1 MLDLHAPSDGSCNFL
16 LAHTHLCTSQDLKSL
31 QAGSRYLRFVPLMVL
46 FRFYYSEYLT
56 HLCSP
61 RLYPALRY
69 SFPFLSP
76 LVLSPPPSQWATA
89 TVSNCF
95 LSCFFSPLP
104 SFSCVRPFLSPG
116 PFSYGRQ
123 MIGIDEHRAAFRGLT
138 PGTKERKEK
147 ERKQSRRSFCK
158 NLFFN
163 ETQKGNK
170 IKINNFFLLYMR
182 KYLSHISKE

>member
-76 LVLSPPPSQWATA
+76 LVLPPPLLNGPQLQFQIASSPVFSPPFPPSHASA
-89 TVSNCF
+89 
-95 LSCFFSPLP
+95 
-104 SFSCVRPFLSPG
+104 
-116 PFSYGRQ
+116 
-123 MIGIDEHRAAFRGLT
+123 
-138 PGTKERKEK
+138 
-147 ERKQSRRSFCK
+147 
-158 NLFFN
+158 LFFPPVHFPMAD
-163 ETQKGNK
+163 K
-170 IKINNFFLLYMR
+170 
-182 KYLSHISKE
+182 